1 MLIPATNRKTH
12 LPAPAYAWAII
23 CIPLNCMKKG
33 WPGSSENPSAFII
46 LPNRRP
52 ALSKASQFGH
62 TAKFPPKSAQ
72 HTH

>member
-46 LPNRRP
+46 LPNR
-52 ALSKASQFGH
+52 SASAIEGQPVW
-62 TAKFPPKSAQ
+62 AYR
-72 HTH
+72 